1 MSPTDRTFINR
12 HKEIS
17 MKPFMGLM
25 ALAAIATFGI
35 AGSVYAADSM
45 SEQGQQDQQDQM
57 EKQQPQD
64 IQKDS
69 ELGMKEK
76 PSSEESSQKHE
87 RQLGAGSMGE
97 DSKGGAGPSGTKGL
111 PPGKAPGLE
120 GANKEPGRAPTAGGH

>member
-1 MSPTDRTFINR
+1 
-12 HKEIS
+12 
-17 MKPFMGLM
+17 MKPYTGLM

-35 AGSVYAADSM
+35 AGSTYAADSM
-45 SEQGQQDQQDQM
+45 PEQGQQGQM
-57 EKQQPQD
+57 EMQQQQD

-76 PSSEESSQKHE
+76 ASDKTTQKQE

-111 PPGKAPGLE
+111 PPGKAPGFE

>member
-1 MSPTDRTFINR
+1 
-12 HKEIS
+12 

-25 ALAAIATFGI
+25 AWTAIATFGI

-45 SEQGQQDQQDQM
+45 SEQDQGQVGQQDQM
-57 EKQQPQD
+57 EKQQQQD

-76 PSSEESSQKHE
+76 SSSDGSSQKHE

-111 PPGKAPGLE
+111 PPGKAPGFE

>member
-1 MSPTDRTFINR
+1 
-12 HKEIS
+12 
-17 MKPFMGLM
+17 MKPFMSLM
-25 ALAAIATFGI
+25 ALATIATFGI

-45 SEQGQQDQQDQM
+45 SQQDQQGQLGQQDQM
-57 EKQQPQD
+57 EKQQQQD

-76 PSSEESSQKHE
+76 SSSDASSQKHE
-87 RQLGAGSMGE
+87 RQFGAGSMGE

-111 PPGKAPGLE
+111 PPDKAPGFE

>member
-1 MSPTDRTFINR
+1 
-12 HKEIS
+12 
-17 MKPFMGLM
+17 MKPFTGLM
-25 ALAAIATFGI
+25 ALAAVATFGI

-45 SEQGQQDQQDQM
+45 TEQGQQDQM
-57 EKQQPQD
+57 EKQQQQD

-69 ELGMKEK
+69 ELGMKEQ
-76 PSSEESSQKHE
+76 SSTEGSSQKQE

-111 PPGKAPGLE
+111 PPGKAPGFE